1 MSESARGPDG
11 ACCGVGARIDV
22 SPAALYWDAPEPV
35 QGDVQLVGVVRRN
48 TVDAPAGFP
57 VSRGTVRRVRMERRD
72 FGQTTPRTW
81 EPVNAKAGY
90 EDVAASY
97 LPVNDLR
104 PETSIVTTW
113 TGVLLD
119 VEMVGTA

>member
-1 MSESARGPDG
+1 MPELARGLDG

-22 SPAALYWDAPEPV
+22 GPAALYWDAPEPV

-48 TVDAPAGFP
+48 TVDAPAGLP
-57 VSRGTVRRVRMERRD
+57 VSRSTVRRVRMDRRD
-72 FGQTTPRTW
+72 FGQTAARTW

-104 PETSIVTTW
+104 PEASIVTTW
-113 TGVLLD
+113 AGCSWTSRW
-119 VEMVGTA
+119 